1 MVFSSHIIVC
11 YFLPLALLLYYAVP
25 RRGQHVI
32 LVVLSYLFYG
42 WANPLFV
49 VLMLF
54 PRRRHCRAIA
64 LTALLAILCGHSI
77 RADETPGTVAAPDPA
92 AAQQIVDA
100 RRTYWAFQ
108 PVKAGPPPTVKE
120 LGWPVTSVDHFILA
134 KLEEHGL
141 KAVPSADKRTLIR
154 RATFDL
160 VGLPPAPEAIDAFL
174 ADDSPDAFARVV
186 ERLLASP
193 HYGERWGRHWLD
205 LVRYA
210 DTAGDN
216 SDFPVPQIYKYRNWV
231 IRAFND
237 DRPYDVF
244 LREQIAGDLM
254 PAAGEQDRYDKLVAT
269 GYLAGSRRF
278 GGYKDD
284 EASYPRYPWHLTI
297 EDTIDNLGRTFLGL
311 TISCARCH
319 DHKFDPL
326 TNEDYY
332 ALYGFFQSTRYPWP
346 GIEDDKVP
354 RDLVPLVSAEES
366 ARAQSERQQQRSAL
380 DARIKQFEDER
391 ALAAK
396 ALEETMKAEGD
407 QKEARLTEAKKR
419 VQELDQALQEPR
431 KERALLIKAAL
442 PIEMAYAVAEGTK
455 KVGNARMHIKGNPE
469 CTGDEARR
477 HFPRVLGGMELPAEI
492 KGSGRLELAGWL
504 GDPSNPL
511 TARVMVN
518 RIWQFHFGRG
528 IVATPN
534 DFGIR
539 GRPPTHPELLDYLAA
554 RFVASG
560 WSIKSMHRLIMLS
573 RAYQLDS
580 SGDAVNATKDADN
593 DCLWRFRRRRL
604 DAESIR
610 DALLS
615 LSGALEESMGTAHPF
630 PDQTTWEFSE
640 HDPFKAIYDTR
651 RRSLYLMMP
660 RFQKL
665 PFFALFDG
673 ADTNASTAERLTST
687 TPLQALFLMNDPF
700 VHEQTQRLA
709 HRLLVERAD
718 DDGRLT
724 RAYELALGRP
734 CTAEER
740 TGATSFLEQVRGHLQ
755 AAGIPLDQLAAETWK
770 SFARSLILSHE
781 FIYVE

>member
-1 MVFSSHIIVC
+1 MHDRLCRLFSRTSRCRTI
-11 YFLPLALLLYYAVP
+11 AV
-25 RRGQHVI
+25 I
-32 LVVLSYLFYG
+32 
-42 WANPLFV
+42 
-49 VLMLF
+49 
-54 PRRRHCRAIA
+54 
-64 LTALLAILCGHSI
+64 ALLAMPCRHSI
-77 RADETPGTVAAPDPA
+77 RGHDAPAVAAPDPA
-92 AAQQIVDA
+92 VAQQVADA

-108 PVKAGPPPTVKE
+108 PVKAGPLPTVKDA
-120 LGWPVTSVDHFILA
+120 GWPLTPLDHFVLV

-141 KAVPSADKRTLIR
+141 KAVQTADKRTLIR

-160 VGLPPAPEAIDAFL
+160 IGLPPAPEAIDAFL
-174 ADDSPDAFARVV
+174 ADDSPDAFSRVV

-205 LVRYA
+205 VVRYA

-216 SDFPVPQIYKYRNWV
+216 SDYPIPQIYKYRNWV

-237 DRPYDVF
+237 DKPYDLFVG
-244 LREQIAGDLM
+244 EQIAGDLM
-254 PAAGEQDRYDKLVAT
+254 PAANEHDRYDKLIAT

-284 EASYPRYPWHLTI
+284 ENNYPRYPWHLTI

-311 TISCARCH
+311 TINCARCH

-346 GIEDDKVP
+346 GIEDDKIP
-354 RDLVPLVSAEES
+354 RDLVPLVGTEVA
-366 ARAQSERQQQRSAL
+366 AKAQNERQQERSAL
-380 DARIKQFEDER
+380 DGRIKQLEDER
-391 ALAAK
+391 AAAAK
-396 ALEETMKAEGD
+396 ALEEAMKADGD
-407 QKEARLTEAKKR
+407 QKDARVAEAKNR
-419 VQELDQALQEPR
+419 LQELDQALAGPR
-431 KERALLIKAAL
+431 KERNLLTKKALA
-442 PIEMAYAVAEGTK
+442 IEMAYAVAEGTK
-455 KVGNARMHIKGNPE
+455 KVGNARIHIKGNPE
-469 CTGDEARR
+469 RAGEEARR

-492 KGSGRLELAGWL
+492 KGSGRLELARWL
-504 GDPSNPL
+504 ADPGNPL
-511 TARVMVN
+511 TARVIVN

-534 DFGIR
+534 DFGVR
-539 GRPPTHPELLDYLAA
+539 GRPPTHAELLDYLAA

-560 WSIKSMHRLIMLS
+560 WSIKSLHRLIMLS
-573 RAYQLDS
+573 RTYQLAS
-580 SGDAVNATKDADN
+580 SDDGANASSDADN
-593 DCLWRFRRRRL
+593 QYLWRFRRRRL

-610 DALLS
+610 DAMLS
-615 LSGALEESMGTAHPF
+615 QSGALDKSPGGAHPF

-640 HDPFKAIYDTR
+640 HDPFKTVYDTR
-651 RRSLYLMMP
+651 RRSVYLMMP

-700 VHEQTQRLA
+700 VHEQAQRFAL
-709 HRLLVERAD
+709 RLLAERPD

-724 RAYELALGRP
+724 RGYELALGRP
-734 CTAEER
+734 CTPEER
-740 TGATSFLEQVRGHLQ
+740 TEANNFLEQVRGQ
-755 AAGIPLDQLAAETWK
+755 RQSAGTPADQLIAETWK
-770 SFARSLILSHE
+770 SFARALFLSHE

>member
-1 MVFSSHIIVC
+1 MTNLLCPVFSRTQRCPAI
-11 YFLPLALLLYYAVP
+11 A
-25 RRGQHVI
+25 
-32 LVVLSYLFYG
+32 
-42 WANPLFV
+42 
-49 VLMLF
+49 
-54 PRRRHCRAIA
+54 AIA
-64 LTALLAILCGHSI
+64 LLTMLCRHSI
-77 RADETPGTVAAPDPA
+77 RAEDAPATVAAPDPA
-92 AAQQIVDA
+92 VIKQIADA
-100 RRTYWAFQ
+100 RQTYWAFQ
-108 PVKAGPPPTVKE
+108 PVKDGPPPNVHDTA
-120 LGWPVTSVDHFILA
+120 WPLKAIDRFVLA
-134 KLEEHGL
+134 KLEEKGL
-141 KAVPSADKRTLIR
+141 KAVPLADKRTLIR

-193 HYGERWGRHWLD
+193 QYGERWGRHWLD

-216 SDFPVPQIYKYRNWV
+216 SDYPIPQIYKYRNWV

-237 DRPYDVF
+237 DKPYDLF

-254 PAAGEQDRYDKLVAT
+254 PATGEQDRYDKLIAT

-284 EASYPRYPWHLTI
+284 EANYPRYPWHLTI
-297 EDTIDNLGRTFLGL
+297 EDTIDNLGRAFLGL
-311 TISCARCH
+311 TINCARCH

-326 TNEDYY
+326 SNEDYY

-346 GIEDDKVP
+346 GIEDDKIP
-354 RDLVPLVSAEES
+354 RDLVPLVGTEIATK
-366 ARAQSERQQQRSAL
+366 AQNERQQERSAL
-380 DARIKQFEDER
+380 DGRIKQLEDER
-391 ALAAK
+391 ATAAK
-396 ALEETMKAEGD
+396 ALEEAMKAEGD
-407 QKEARLTEAKKR
+407 QKDARVAEAKKR
-419 VQELDQALQEPR
+419 LQELDQALAGPR
-431 KERALLIKAAL
+431 KERAVLTKKAL

-455 KVGNARMHIKGNPE
+455 KVGNARIHVKGNPE
-469 CTGDEARR
+469 RAGEEARR

-492 KGSGRLELAGWL
+492 KGSGRLELARWL
-504 GDPSNPL
+504 ADRGNPL
-511 TARVMVN
+511 IARVMVN

-534 DFGIR
+534 DFGVR

-560 WSIKSMHRLIMLS
+560 WSIKSLHRLIMLS
-573 RAYQLDS
+573 RAYQLAS
-580 SGDAVNATKDADN
+580 SDDADNATKDADN
-593 DCLWRFRRRRL
+593 DYLWRFRRRRL

-610 DALLS
+610 DAMLR
-615 LSGALEESMGTAHPF
+615 LSGALDESPGGAHPF

-640 HDPFKAIYDTR
+640 HDPFKTVYDTR
-651 RRSLYLMMP
+651 RRSVYLMMP

-700 VHEQTQRLA
+700 VHDQARRFA
-709 HRLLVERAD
+709 FRLLTERAD
-718 DDGRLT
+718 DEGRLT
-724 RAYELALGRP
+724 RGYELALGRP
-734 CTAEER
+734 CTAEEL
-740 TGATSFLEQVRGHLQ
+740 TEAKSFLEHVREHLQ
-755 AAGIPLDQLAAETWK
+755 SAGIPADQLIAETWK
-770 SFARSLILSHE
+770 SFARALFLSHE